1 MVLHFITISEGGGRE
16 ILYLR
21 PLSEYSKGGDTGRT
35 DKPDPTRD
43 PSSQSQKCSDEFD
56 ELILKAVRMKY
67 SDAKPSFRLIYSM
80 EVVEKVVTRYKGR
93 LLKYLNKLDKRV
105 PKASV
110 LFVPSRNDLSPCRK
124 KDLPSS
130 GELDVVDV
138 CDTIGED
145 LSLICDLDELRRIDE
160 VCGTKVIED
169 HPSLSCGLDELR
181 RIDGICKKAIR
192 VSFVKWFNHYSPSV
206 ERKHSEEERHPR

>member
-1 MVLHFITISEGGGRE
+1 MVLHFITISKGGRRE

-56 ELILKAVRMKY
+56 ELILKAVRMQY
-67 SDAKPSFRLIYSM
+67 SDAEPSFILIYSM
-80 EVVEKVVTRYKGR
+80 EVVGEVVSEYKRR
-93 LLKYLNKLDKRV
+93 LLKYLNLTKGVV

-110 LFVPSRNDLSPCRK
+110 LFVPSRNDLPPCRK
-124 KDLPSS
+124 KDLPSPVK
-130 GELDVVDV
+130 LDVVDV

-145 LSLICDLDELRRIDE
+145 LPLICDLDELRRIDE

-181 RIDGICKKAIR
+181 RVDGICKKAIR
-192 VSFVKWFNHYSPSV
+192 VSFVEWFKRYFLSV
-206 ERKHSEEERHPR
+206 ERKHSEEERYPR